1 MRSSF
6 SVIGLLFILL
16 FTFSG
21 FAQNQCVGEQLFT
34 QKICAGDEISG
45 EEQQLA
51 NLINQYRKE
60 NKLSEVSISKPLSV
74 LANRHLLDL
83 QINVKYLTHG
93 WSNCPYDIK
102 NKDTWNCVMDAPKR
116 LNIDFNGV
124 AFENLYRN
132 LNANANPI
140 LALEGWKK
148 SPLHN
153 SLILNLDNWSS
164 QNWEALGVS
173 VRGQFAAIWFGTSNL
188 NKGIAEYKTP
198 KGMGLT
204 FQDVVKNLSN
214 VVSIQK
220 TSTVLENDKWVGT
233 SKDKS
238 IILELYGE
246 EKDITEA
253 NLSLKVKLDLQ
264 NQLTARNKNLVLVY
278 LDNIFS
284 STEEAER
291 WFDTSFAKILQ
302 NKTITQSFVKNNKVI
317 ELRIDRNNYLILNAK
332 PYRKSGSGAIEI
344 K

>member
-1 MRSSF
+1 MRSCF
-6 SVIGLLFILL
+6 PIIGSLFILL
-16 FTFSG
+16 FALSG
-21 FAQNQCVGEQLFT
+21 FAQNQCSSEQLFT
-34 QKICAGDEISG
+34 QKTCAGDEISS

-60 NKLSEVSISKPLSV
+60 NKLSEIPISKSLSV

-102 NKDTWNCVMDAPKR
+102 NKETWNCVMEAPKR
-116 LNIDFNGV
+116 LNVDFNGNG
-124 AFENLYRN
+124 FENLYRN
-132 LNANANPI
+132 LNANATPA

-153 SLILNLDNWSS
+153 SLLLNLGTWTS
-164 QNWEALGVS
+164 QNWEAIGIS
-173 VRGQFAAIWFGTSNL
+173 IRGQFAAVWFGTSNS
-188 NKGIAEYKTP
+188 NKQIAEYKAP

-220 TSTVLENDKWVGT
+220 TATVIENDKWVGT

-238 IILELYGE
+238 VILELYGE
-246 EKDITEA
+246 TKDISEA
-253 NLSLKVKLDLQ
+253 NLSLKIKLEAP
-264 NQLTARNKNLVLVY
+264 NQLNARNKNLVLIY
-278 LDNIFS
+278 LNNIFS
-284 STEEAER
+284 STEDAEK
-291 WFDTSFAKILQ
+291 WFDANFAKILQ
-302 NKTITQSFVKNNKVI
+302 NKNSTQSFVKNNRVI

-332 PYRKSGSGAIEI
+332 PYRKTENGAIEI

>member
-6 SVIGLLFILL
+6 PVIGLLFILL

-21 FAQNQCVGEQLFT
+21 FAQNQCSGEQLFT
-34 QKICAGDEISG
+34 QKNCAGDEVSN

-60 NKLSEVSISKPLSV
+60 NKLSEVPISKPLSV

-83 QINVKYLTHG
+83 QINVKFLTHS
-93 WSNCPYDIK
+93 WSNCPYDVK
-102 NKDTWNCVMDAPKR
+102 NKETWNCLTEAPKR
-116 LNIDFNGV
+116 LNVDFNGIG
-124 AFENLYRN
+124 FENLYKN
-132 LNANANPI
+132 FNANASPI

-148 SPLHN
+148 SSLHN
-153 SLILNLDNWSS
+153 SLILNLGIFSS
-164 QNWEALGVS
+164 QNWEAFGVS
-173 VRGQFAAIWFGTSNL
+173 IRGQYAAIWFGTSSS
-188 NKGIAEYKTP
+188 NKQIADYKLP

-204 FQDVVKNLSN
+204 FQEVVKNLSN

-220 TSTVLENDKWVGT
+220 TATVLESDKWVGT

-246 EKDITEA
+246 TNDISEA
-253 NLSLKVKLDLQ
+253 NLSLKIKLESQ
-264 NQLTARNKNLVLVY
+264 NQLTVRNKNLVLVY
-278 LDNIFS
+278 LNNIFS
-284 STEEAER
+284 STEEAEK
-291 WFDTSFAKILQ
+291 WFDANFAKILQ
-302 NKTITQSFVKNNKVI
+302 NKAITQSFVKNNKVM

-332 PYRKSGSGAIEI
+332 PYRKSEGGAIEI